1 MALADRPEIISEKIR
16 QDSQPTGLVC
26 GNGEIGVSQDGQ
38 RRTNF
43 DWQALGQGR
52 VSHILVKDDNLNFNL
67 DITTQTFNNEALI
80 IISQNQKIGKFIT
93 VDITVGHKNFIF
105 DLSTNFGQISEKEKI
120 FIRAIS
126 EKFYLKLSKNRLIFA
141 LEISEELLTKEVMK
155 KIVEEAL

>member
-1 MALADRPEIISEKIR
+1 MALADRPEVISEKIR
-16 QDSQPTGLVC
+16 QDSQPTGMVC
-26 GNGEIGVSQDGQ
+26 GDGKIGVSQNGQ

-52 VSHILVKDDNLNFNL
+52 VSHVLVKDDKLNYNL
-67 DITTQTFNNEALI
+67 DITTQTFTSEALI
-80 IISQNQKIGKFIT
+80 IISENRKIGKFIT

-105 DLSTNFGQISEKEKI
+105 DLATNFGQISEREKI
-120 FIRAIS
+120 FVRAIS
-126 EKFYLKLSKNRLIFA
+126 EKVYLKLNKNRLIFA